1 MSLHLLHGG
10 QWLNRFDMQMQSN
23 AKPHLSSSSWI
34 IVFRP
39 TRERVPQALWQVRI
53 CIAYYGEGVH
63 KRKIAVARPET

>member
-1 MSLHLLHGG
+1 MPLYLLHGG

-39 TRERVPQALWQVRI
+39 TRESVPPALWQVRI
-53 CIAYYGEGVH
+53 CIAYYEEGVH